1 MWKCRA
7 IRTNLIFRAGGE
19 MRGERFLRI
28 AAGLLLAVFVS
39 AMAHADA
46 LPAPVRA
53 ALKEAGLPQS
63 SLSVWVQDTQARGAL
78 LEVRAEQAMNP
89 ASTMKLVTTYAAL
102 EVLGPAYRWKTESYA
117 DAPLTGETLNGSLV
131 LKGYGDPR
139 LTLENFWLLLRD
151 LRQRGL
157 RDIRGDVILDQGYFE
172 PFAQDRAAFDNEPLR
187 AYNTLPQ
194 ALLVNFNAIRI
205 RLLPHAD
212 NKSVR
217 VVADPAPPSLRVVN
231 ALEMDIAP
239 CGDWREAFATE
250 LTGAE
255 QKQVLTLRGRFSA
268 ACGEKS
274 FNLNLLPNGLYVDSV
289 FRLLWEELG
298 GTLNGSVRAGELP
311 AGAALLASFDSPP
324 LGDVMRDINKFSNNV
339 MARQL
344 FLTLGAEQSGPP
356 ATPRKGAA
364 AIENWL
370 VKKGLDFPELVL
382 ENGSGLSRLER
393 ISPRHLGMLL
403 VSASNSAVFGEF
415 ESSLPIVAVDGTMK
429 KRLQDHAVAGHAHI
443 KTGSL
448 EGVRSVAGYVF
459 DAKGRRMAV
468 VAMVSHPRASASRP
482 VLDALLQW
490 VYERH

>member
-1 MWKCRA
+1 MTIRVRSEVFSREMGAKLLMLLIVLSSA
-7 IRTNLIFRAGGE
+7 IAQ
-19 MRGERFLRI
+19 
-28 AAGLLLAVFVS
+28 
-39 AMAHADA
+39 ADS

-63 SLSVWVQDTQARGAL
+63 SLGVWVQDTQARRPL
-78 LEVRAEQAMNP
+78 LEVGAEHAMNP

-102 EVLGPAYRWKTESYA
+102 DLLGPAYRWKTETYA
-117 DAPLTGETLNGSLV
+117 AGPLTGEVLNDSLI
-131 LKGYGDPR
+131 LKGYGDPK

-157 RDIRGDVILDQGYFE
+157 RDIRGGVVLEQSYFE
-172 PFAQDRAAFDNEPLR
+172 PTAHDPAAFDNEPLR

-194 ALLVNFNAIRI
+194 ALLVNFNAVRL
-205 RLLPHAD
+205 RLLPQAD
-212 NKSVR
+212 GKAVR
-217 VVADPAPPSLRVVN
+217 VVADPAPPSLKVLN
-231 ALEMDIAP
+231 YLETDAAP
-239 CGDWREAFATE
+239 CGDWREGIATE
-250 LTGAE
+250 AVAAGSE
-255 QKQVLTLRGRFSA
+255 RVLTLRGRFSA

-274 FNLNLLPNGLYVDSV
+274 FNLNLLPNGSYVDSV

-298 GTLNGSVRAGELP
+298 GTLHGSVRAGEVP
-311 AGAALLASFDSPP
+311 PGATLLASFDSPP
-324 LGDVMRDINKFSNNV
+324 LGDAIRDINKFSNNV

-344 FLTLGAEQSGPP
+344 FLTLGAEHAGPP

-364 AIENWL
+364 AIEGWL
-370 VKKGLDFPELVL
+370 VAKGLDFPELVL

-393 ISPRHLGMLL
+393 ISPKHLGMLL
-403 VSASNSAVFGEF
+403 VSASNSPVFGEF

-468 VAMVSHPRASASRP
+468 VAMVNHPRAGAARP
-482 VLDALLQW
+482 ALDALLQW
-490 VYERH
+490 VYERN

>member
-1 MWKCRA
+1 VKDDVVCP
-7 IRTNLIFRAGGE
+7 
-19 MRGERFLRI
+19 ERSRRVRSEAFS
-28 AAGLLLAVFVS
+28 GLAYRLLALLFVWSS
-39 AMAHADA
+39 ALAHAGP

-63 SLSVWVQDTQARGAL
+63 SLGVWVQDTQAKRAL
-78 LEVRAEQAMNP
+78 LEAGAEHAMNP

-102 EVLGPAYRWKTESYA
+102 DLLGPAYRWKTESYA
-117 DAPLTGETLNGSLV
+117 GGPLTGEMLNDGLI

-151 LRQRGL
+151 LRQRGV
-157 RDIRGDVILDQGYFE
+157 RDIRGGVLLDQSYFE
-172 PFAQDRAAFDNEPLR
+172 PTAHDPAAFDSEPLR

-194 ALLVNFNAIRI
+194 ALLVNFNAIRL
-205 RLLPHAD
+205 RLLPQAD
-212 NKSVR
+212 SKALR
-217 VVADPAPPSLRVVN
+217 VVADPAPPSLKVLN
-231 ALEMDIAP
+231 YLETDTGP
-239 CGDWREAFATE
+239 CGDWREGFATE
-250 LTGAE
+250 VATAGSE
-255 QKQVLTLRGRFSA
+255 RVLTLRGRFSS

-274 FNLNLLPNGLYVDSV
+274 FNLNLLANGSYVDSV

-298 GTLNGSVRAGELP
+298 GTLKGNVRAGEVP
-311 AGAALLASFDSPP
+311 PGATLLASFDSPP
-324 LGDVMRDINKFSNNV
+324 LGDVIRDINKFSNNV

-344 FLTLGAEQSGPP
+344 FLTLGAAQSGPP

-364 AIENWL
+364 AIESWL
-370 VKKGLDFPELVL
+370 ESKGLDFPELVL

-393 ISPRHLGMLL
+393 ISPKHLGMLL
-403 VSASNSAVFGEF
+403 VSASNSPVFGEF

-429 KRLQDHAVAGHAHI
+429 KRLQDHGVAGHAHI

-459 DAKGRRMAV
+459 DARGRRMAV
-468 VAMVSHPRASASRP
+468 VAMINHPSASAARP
-482 VLDALLQW
+482 VLDSLLQW

>member
-1 MWKCRA
+1 ML
-7 IRTNLIFRAGGE
+7 LIV
-19 MRGERFLRI
+19 LS
-28 AAGLLLAVFVS
+28 S
-39 AMAHADA
+39 AMAYADT

-63 SLSVWVQDTQARGAL
+63 SLGVWVQDTQAKRAL
-78 LEVRAEQAMNP
+78 LDVGAERAMNP

-102 EVLGPAYRWKTESYA
+102 ELLGPAYRWKTEAYA
-117 DAPLTGETLNGSLV
+117 GGPLTGEALNDGLI
-131 LKGYGDPR
+131 LKGYGDPK

-151 LRQRGL
+151 LRQRGV
-157 RDIRGDVILDQGYFE
+157 RDIRGGVILDQGYFE
-172 PFAQDRAAFDNEPLR
+172 PTAHDPAAFDNEPLR

-194 ALLVNFNAIRI
+194 ALLVNFNAIRL
-205 RLLPHAD
+205 RLLPQAD
-212 NKSVR
+212 GKTLR
-217 VVADPAPPSLRVVN
+217 VVADPAPSSLEVVN
-231 ALEMDIAP
+231 RLETDTAP
-239 CGDWREAFATE
+239 CGDWREGIATE
-250 LTGAE
+250 VAVGS
-255 QKQVLTLRGRFSA
+255 KRVLTLRGRFSA

-274 FNLNLLPNGLYVDSV
+274 FNLNLVGNGSYVDSV
-289 FRLLWEELG
+289 FRLLWGELG
-298 GTLNGSVRAGELP
+298 GTLNGSVRAGEVP
-311 AGAALLASFDSPP
+311 PDATLLASFDSPP
-324 LGDVMRDINKFSNNV
+324 LGDVIRDINKFSNNV

-344 FLTLGAEQSGPP
+344 FLTLGAERSGPP
-356 ATPRKGAA
+356 ATPRKGAE

-370 VKKGLDFPELVL
+370 MAKGLDFPELVL

-403 VSASNSAVFGEF
+403 VSASNSPVFGEF
-415 ESSLPIVAVDGTMK
+415 ESSLPIVAADGTMK

-468 VAMVSHPRASASRP
+468 VAMVNHPRAGASRP

-490 VYERH
+490 VYERN

>member
-1 MWKCRA
+1 MRSESFYGLGAKLVML
-7 IRTNLIFRAGGE
+7 LI
-19 MRGERFLRI
+19 
-28 AAGLLLAVFVS
+28 VWSSV
-39 AMAHADA
+39 MAHADT

-53 ALKEAGLPQS
+53 ALKEAALPQS
-63 SLSVWVQDTQARGAL
+63 SLSVWVQDTQASGAL
-78 LEVRAEQAMNP
+78 LEVGAERAMNP
-89 ASTMKLVTTYAAL
+89 ASAMKLVTTYAAL
-102 EVLGPAYRWKTESYA
+102 EILGPAYRWKTESYTEGS
-117 DAPLTGETLNGSLV
+117 LTGEMLNGRLI

-157 RDIRGDVILDQGYFE
+157 RDIRGDVLLDQGYFE
-172 PFAQDRAAFDNEPLR
+172 HSVQDPAAFDNEPLR

-194 ALLVNFNAIRI
+194 ALQVNFNAIRI
-205 RLLPHAD
+205 RLLPQAD

-217 VVADPAPPSLRVVN
+217 VVADPAPPSLSVVN

-239 CGDWREAFATE
+239 CGDWRETIATE
-250 LTGAE
+250 LKEAGPE
-255 QKQVLTLRGRFSA
+255 RVLTLRGRFSV

-274 FNLNLLPNGLYVDSV
+274 FNLNLLPNELYVDSV

-311 AGAALLASFDSPP
+311 VGATLLARFDSPP

-344 FLTLGAEQSGPP
+344 FLTLGAEQFGPP
-356 ATPRKGAA
+356 ATARKGAA

-370 VKKGLDFPELVL
+370 VKKGLDSPELVL

-393 ISPRHLGMLL
+393 ISSRHLGKLL
-403 VSASNSAVFGEF
+403 VSASKSAVFGEF

-448 EGVRSVAGYVF
+448 DGVRSVAGYVF
-459 DAKGRRMAV
+459 DARGRRMVV
-468 VAMVSHPRASASRP
+468 VAMLNHPRASASRP

>member
-1 MWKCRA
+1 MTQSR
-7 IRTNLIFRAGGE
+7 RY
-19 MRGERFLRI
+19 
-28 AAGLLLAVFVS
+28 LLLFFLLWLGPA
-39 AMAHADA
+39 AADS

-63 SLSVWVQDTQARGAL
+63 SLGVWVQDTQARRAL
-78 LEVRAEQAMNP
+78 LDVGAERAMNP

-102 EVLGPAYRWKTESYA
+102 ELLGPAYRWKTETYA
-117 DAPLTGETLNGSLV
+117 GGPLTGEVLNDGLI
-131 LKGYGDPR
+131 LKGYGDPK

-151 LRQRGL
+151 LRQRGV
-157 RDIRGDVILDQGYFE
+157 RDIRGGVLLDQSHFE
-172 PFAQDRAAFDNEPLR
+172 PAAHDPAAFDNEPLR

-194 ALLVNFNAIRI
+194 ALLVNFNAVRL
-205 RLLPHAD
+205 RLLQQAD
-212 NKSVR
+212 GKAVR
-217 VVADPAPPSLRVVN
+217 VVADPAPSSLEVVN
-231 ALEMDIAP
+231 RLETDAAP
-239 CGDWREAFATE
+239 CGDWRE
-250 LTGAE
+250 GIVAE
-255 QKQVLTLRGRFSA
+255 VAAAGSKRVLTLRGRFPT

-274 FNLNLLPNGLYVDSV
+274 FNLNLVPNGGYVESV

-298 GTLNGSVRAGELP
+298 GSLNGSVRAGEVP
-311 AGAALLASFDSPP
+311 PGATLLARFDSPP
-324 LGDVMRDINKFSNNV
+324 LGDVIRDVNKFSNNV

-344 FLTLGAEQSGPP
+344 FLTLGAEHAGPP

-370 VKKGLDFPELVL
+370 ESKGLDFPELVL

-393 ISPRHLGMLL
+393 ISPKHLGLLL
-403 VSASNSAVFGEF
+403 VSAGNSPVFGEF

-468 VAMVSHPRASASRP
+468 VAMVNHPRAGASRP

>member
-1 MWKCRA
+1 VTLSHGC
-7 IRTNLIFRAGGE
+7 
-19 MRGERFLRI
+19 
-28 AAGLLLAVFVS
+28 LLLFFLFWLAP
-39 AMAHADA
+39 AAADG

-63 SLSVWVQDTQARGAL
+63 SLGIWVQDTQARKPLLAAGA
-78 LEVRAEQAMNP
+78 ERAMNP

-102 EVLGPAYRWKTESYA
+102 ELLGPAYRWKTETYGA
-117 DAPLTGETLNGSLV
+117 GALTGETLNDGLI
-131 LKGYGDPR
+131 LKGYGDPK

-151 LRQRGL
+151 LRQRGV
-157 RDIRGDVILDQGYFE
+157 RVIRGGIILDQSYFE
-172 PFAQDRAAFDNEPLR
+172 PAAQSLAAFDNEPLR
-187 AYNTLPQ
+187 AYNAIPQ
-194 ALLVNFNAIRI
+194 ALMVNFNAIRI
-205 RLLPHAD
+205 RLLPEGQA
-212 NKSVR
+212 VR
-217 VVADPAPPSLRVVN
+217 AVPDPAPTSLKVVSYI
-231 ALEMDIAP
+231 EMDAAP
-239 CGDWREAFATE
+239 CGDWRERIGTE
-250 LTGAE
+250 VAAVGIE
-255 QKQVLTLRGRFSA
+255 RVLTLRGRFSA
-268 ACGEKS
+268 DCGEKS
-274 FNLNLLPNGLYVDSV
+274 FNLNLLPNGSYVDSV

-298 GTLNGSVRAGELP
+298 GTLNGNVRVGELP
-311 AGAALLASFDSPP
+311 PAAILLARFDSPP
-324 LGDVMRDINKFSNNV
+324 LGDTIRDINKFSNNV

-370 VKKGLDFPELVL
+370 VSKGLDFPELVL
-382 ENGSGLSRLER
+382 ENGSGLSRQER

-403 VSASNSAVFGEF
+403 VGASNSPVFAEF

-443 KTGSL
+443 KSGSL

-468 VAMVSHPRASASRP
+468 VAIVNHPRASAARP

-490 VYERH
+490 AYERH

>member
-1 MWKCRA
+1 MARLLVLLVVWFSA
-7 IRTNLIFRAGGE
+7 VGHAGT
-19 MRGERFLRI
+19 
-28 AAGLLLAVFVS
+28 
-39 AMAHADA
+39 
-46 LPAPVRA
+46 LPEPVRA

-63 SLSVWVQDTQARGAL
+63 SLGVWVQDVQARGAL
-78 LEVRAEQAMNP
+78 LDAGAERAMNP

-102 EVLGPAYRWKTESYA
+102 ELLGPAYRWKTESYA
-117 DAPLTGETLNGSLV
+117 GGALNGETLSDGLI
-131 LKGYGDPR
+131 LKGYGDPK

-151 LRQRGL
+151 LRQRGV
-157 RDIRGDVILDQGYFE
+157 RDIRGGVLLDQRYFE
-172 PFAQDRAAFDNEPLR
+172 PTAHDPAAFDNEPLR

-194 ALLVNFNAIRI
+194 ALLINFNAIRI
-205 RLLPHAD
+205 RLLPQAD
-212 NKSVR
+212 NKTIR
-217 VVADPAPPSLRVVN
+217 VVADPAPPSLKVVN
-231 ALEMDIAP
+231 ALEMVAGP
-239 CGDWREAFATE
+239 CGDWREDFATE
-250 LTGAE
+250 VAAAGQE
-255 QKQVLTLRGRFSA
+255 RVLTLRGRFSA

-274 FNLNLLPNGLYVDSV
+274 FNLNLLANGSYVDSV

-298 GTLNGSVRAGELP
+298 GTLKGSVRAGELP
-311 AGAALLASFDSPP
+311 PGATLLASFDSPP
-324 LGDVMRDINKFSNNV
+324 LGDAIRDINKFSNNV

-344 FLTLGAEQSGPP
+344 YLTLGAEQFGPP
-356 ATPRKGAA
+356 ATPRKGAE
-364 AIENWL
+364 AIEGWL
-370 VKKGLDFPELVL
+370 AAKGLDFPELVL

-403 VSASNSAVFGEF
+403 VSASNSPVFGEF

-468 VAMVSHPRASASRP
+468 VAMVNHARASAARP